1 MPPTVNPL
9 KSYLAALEQA
19 YRAGNATE
27 HTYRP
32 AYKAL
37 IEAIAGNGVQAVN
50 EPRQIA
56 CGAPDFIVTRGVVPL
71 GYIEAK
77 DIGIDLGKTARSE
90 QLARYR
96 DSLDNLILT
105 DYLEFRW
112 FLDGEPR
119 LTAALPRPDK
129 NGRIRWND
137 NAASEVTQL
146 LQQFLAADIPL
157 KATPHDLATR
167 MAGLAKLI
175 RKLIEETFAHEG
187 DTGELHAQFEAF
199 RRVLIESLTIPQ
211 FADMYAQTLAYG
223 LFAARCNAPAAGFTR
238 QSAAAQLPKTNPFLR
253 KLFNSIAGPDLD
265 PRISW
270 AVDQL
275 AELLA
280 RADMTA
286 ILADFGHRT
295 RREDPVVHFYE
306 TFLAAYDPKMREAR
320 GVYYTPEPVVNYIVR
335 SVDALLQHGFGLKE
349 GLAHSG
355 KVRWKSLKT
364 TTTHGKRKS
373 STSIDEVESWVHRVQ
388 ILDPATGTGTFLYA
402 VIQKIRERFEGN
414 AGVWPGYVAEHL
426 LPRLF
431 GFELLMAP
439 YAVAH
444 MKLGLELE
452 QSGYDFS
459 SNERLGVFLTNSLEE
474 AHEKTGLPLFTQWL
488 AEESQA
494 ASRIKR
500 DVPVMVVLGN
510 PPYSGHSANNGEWIA
525 SLLRGEDTLNHC
537 QTENYFACDGAPL
550 GERNP
555 KWLNDD
561 YVKFIRFAQW
571 RIEQTGH
578 GILAFVTNHGYLDN
592 PTFRGM
598 RESLMRGFDEIH
610 VLDLHGNSKKKEKTP
625 DGGKDENVFDIQ
637 QGVAIGIFVK
647 HAPSPQPSPP
657 TMKLSGERETSA
669 QRLAG
674 EGANLSR
681 VTPTSKAVIP
691 AKAGIQRLSSKAE
704 TLDASRHPWRSPS
717 GPPSAFASTAM
728 PSQSGS
734 PPRGVRN
741 DNKEI
746 NGGTATLA
754 RVFHADLYGTRE
766 LKYATLDAESI
777 ENTTWTELAPNS
789 PSYYF
794 VPEDGA
800 LREEYGRGWKITEAM
815 PVNSVGIATA
825 RDALTIQFSRD
836 NAWRVVK
843 DFASLGEE
851 EARQKYDLGRDAR
864 DWKVAFAQKDL
875 NESGPARKQ
884 LVEIYYR
891 PFDVRY
897 TYYTGKSRGFQCMPR
912 AAVMDHLV
920 GHDNI
925 GLITS
930 RLTKGEEFA
939 HAQLT
944 KYIAEVICMSPKTSN
959 NGFVFPLWLYP
970 RESTDLLDT
979 APREKTPN
987 LAPAFVAAL
996 TQAVGRAP
1004 TPEDTLAYIYAIL
1017 YAPSYRAR
1025 YADFLKR
1032 DFPRVP
1038 LTTNRELFDALVET
1052 GRELI
1057 ALHTMQ
1063 TTLPRITGFPVAGSN
1078 EVVKVG
1084 WSPGSA
1090 DDAGRVHLNAEQ
1102 YFDGVPQAVW
1112 AMHIGG
1118 YRVAEKWLKD
1128 RKGRHLS
1135 YDDLTHYQA
1144 VIAVLARTLDL
1155 QTRIDDAIDAAGS
1168 WPLA

>member
-1 MPPTVNPL
+1 MPSIADPL
-9 KSYLAALEQA
+9 KSYLAAVEQA

-32 AYKAL
+32 ACKAL

-50 EPRQIA
+50 EPRQIE
-56 CGAPDFIVTRGVVPL
+56 CGAPDFIITRGVIPL
-71 GYIEAK
+71 GYVEAK

-90 QLARYR
+90 QLTRYR

-112 FLDGEPR
+112 FVDGEPR

-175 RKLIEETFAHEG
+175 RKLIEQTFTREG

-280 RADMTA
+280 RSDMTA
-286 ILADFGHRT
+286 ILTDFGHRT

-335 SVDALLQHGFGLKE
+335 SVDVLLQRDFGLKE
-349 GLAHSG
+349 GLAHAG
-355 KVRWKSLKT
+355 KVRWKSLKA

-373 STSIDEVESWVHRVQ
+373 STSIEEVESWVHRVQ

-414 AGVWPGYVAEHL
+414 AGVWPSYVAEHL

-510 PPYSGHSANNGEWIA
+510 PPYSGQSANNGEWIA
-525 SLLRGEDTLNHC
+525 SLLRGEDTLNRC
-537 QTENYFACDGAPL
+537 KTENYFECDGAPL

-598 RESLMRGFDEIH
+598 RESLMRAFDEIH
-610 VLDLHGNSKKKEKTP
+610 VLDLHGNSKKKEKSP

-647 HAPSPQPSPP
+647 HASSRQSAHPV
-657 TMKLSGERETSA
+657 TGEKGGVVQGS
-669 QRLAG
+669 AG
-674 EGANLSR
+674 EE
-681 VTPTSKAVIP
+681 VSK
-691 AKAGIQRLSSKAE
+691 
-704 TLDASRHPWRSPS
+704 
-717 GPPSAFASTAM
+717 
-728 PSQSGS
+728 
-734 PPRGVRN
+734 
-741 DNKEI
+741 
-746 NGGTATLA
+746 LA
-754 RVFHADLYGTRE
+754 RLFHGDLYGTRAV
-766 LKYATLDAESI
+766 KYATLDAESI
-777 ENTTWTELAPNS
+777 ENTTWTELKPSS
-789 PSYYF
+789 PDYF
-794 VPEDGA
+794 FIETDETYRTEYEFGWRVPD
-800 LREEYGRGWKITEAM
+800 IF
-815 PVNSVGIATA
+815 PVNSIGIITKRDRLCIQWTE
-825 RDALTIQFSRD
+825 RDAWSV
-836 NAWRVVK
+836 AK
-843 DFASLGEE
+843 DMATLP
-851 EARQKYDLGRDAR
+851 EADLREKYKLPNDVR
-864 DWKVAFAQKDL
+864 DWKVQWAKEDVSR
-875 NESGPARKQ
+875 SGPDKN
-884 LVEIYYR
+884 LVTPIYYR
-891 PFDVRY
+891 PFDIRY
-897 TYYTGKSRGFQCMPR
+897 TYYTGRSRGFLGWPFFGTMQ
-912 AAVMDHLV
+912 HLL
-920 GHDNI
+920 HRDNVA
-925 GLITS
+925 LITS

-939 HAQLT
+939 HAQVSSD
-944 KYIAEVICMSPKTSN
+944 ISEVICMSSKTSN

-970 RESTDLLDT
+970 SESTDLLDRT
-979 APREKTPN
+979 PREKTPN

-996 TQAVGRAP
+996 TRAVGHTP
-1004 TPEDTLAYIYAIL
+1004 TPENTLAYIYAIL
-1017 YAPSYRAR
+1017 YAPSYRVR
-1025 YADFLKR
+1025 YAGFLR
-1032 DFPRVP
+1032 RNFPRIP
-1038 LTTNRELFDALVET
+1038 LTTNNGLFTQMLAI

-1063 TTLPRITGFPVAGSN
+1063 ATLPRITGFPVAGSN

-1084 WSPGSA
+1084 WLPDSTGNL
-1090 DDAGRVHLNAEQ
+1090 GRVHLNVEQ

-1112 AMHIGG
+1112 DMHIGG

-1128 RKGRHLS
+1128 RKGRNLS
-1135 YDDLTHYQA
+1135 YDELTHYQA

-1155 QTRIDDAIDAAGS
+1155 QARIDAVIDTAGG